1 MKVLYTLKYSY
12 PSTGGTESFIDCLSH
27 EISHKGIDAESYS
40 CSEIKTYS
48 NIKILKNKVKIF
60 KQATYFFLKSQPLNI
75 FFLSLRNKIRKSD
88 IIHHNYPFPTL
99 ELALLLNRRLLKRRK
114 FIITWHANVKN
125 SRWGFI
131 EKYYDKLISKL
142 LIYCDHIVV
151 TSPALLN
158 NSEILKNYQEK
169 VKIIPLSCKQIFN
182 LEVGPKHYPV
192 DRNFKL
198 LFVGKIRDY
207 KGIHIAIESIVGL
220 NVTLTIVGE
229 KMVARDLDEMVASLG
244 IKNNVTFINSV
255 SDSELIELY
264 KSHDLFLFPSVNEA
278 EAFGIVQ
285 IEAMSMGMPVINTNL
300 NSGVPFVSVNELT
313 GLTVTPFSVLEFRN
327 AISRIINDK
336 VLYETFSKNCIKRS
350 NDFSIETMTNA
361 YLELYN

>member
-12 PSTGGTESFIDCLSH
+12 PSKGGTESFIHCLS
-27 EISHKGIDAESYS
+27 EEMIQNQIQAEVYS
-40 CSEIKTYS
+40 CNDKKTF
-48 NIKILKNKVKIF
+48 INKKATENGVKIF

-75 FFLSLRNKIRKSD
+75 LFLSLRNKIRKSD

-99 ELALLLNRRLLKRRK
+99 ELALLLNKNLLKSRK
-114 FIITWHANVKN
+114 FILTWHANVKN

-131 EKYYDKLISKL
+131 ENYYNKLMSEL

-158 NSEILKNYQEK
+158 NSEILQNFQEK
-169 VKIIPLSCKQIFN
+169 VKVIPLSCKNIFN
-182 LEVGPKHYPV
+182 KEVTSKKYPEGR
-192 DRNFKL
+192 DFKL

-229 KMVARDLDEMVASLG
+229 KMIDRDLDEMVASLG

-255 SDSELIELY
+255 CDLELIELY
-264 KSHDLFLFPSVNEA
+264 KSHDLFLFPSVSEA

-285 IEAMSMGMPVINTNL
+285 LEAMSMGMPVINTNL
-300 NSGVPFVSVNELT
+300 NSGVPYVSVNEMT
-313 GLTVTPFSVLEFRN
+313 GLTVTPGSVIEFHN
-327 AISRIINDK
+327 AISRIIHDK
-336 VLYETFSKNCIKRS
+336 KLYEQFSVNCIQRS
-350 NDFSIETMTNA
+350 KEFNIESMTKA

>member
-12 PSTGGTESFIDCLSH
+12 PSTGGTESFIDCLSN

-40 CSEIKTYS
+40 CSEIRTYS

-60 KQATYFFLKSQPLNI
+60 KQATYLFLKSQPLNI

-88 IIHHNYPFPTL
+88 LIHHNYPFPTL

-169 VKIIPLSCKQIFN
+169 IKIIPLSCKQIFN
-182 LEVGPKHYPV
+182 LEVAPKQYPV

-220 NVTLTIVGE
+220 NVTLTVVGE
-229 KMVARDLDEMVASLG
+229 KRIDRDLDEMVESLG
-244 IKNNVTFINSV
+244 IKNNIAFINSV

-264 KSHDLFLFPSVNEA
+264 KSHDLFLFPSVTEA

-300 NSGVPFVSVNELT
+300 NSGVPYVSIHELT
-313 GLTVTPFSVLEFRN
+313 GLTVTPSSIDEFHN

-336 VLYETFSKNCIKRS
+336 VLYETFSMNCIKRS
-350 NDFSIETMTNA
+350 KEFSIEAMTNA

>member
-12 PSTGGTESFIDCLSH
+12 PSNGGTESFINCLS
-27 EISHKGIDAESYS
+27 EEMIQNQLQAEVYS
-40 CSEIKTYS
+40 CNDKKAFRNIEVIK
-48 NIKILKNKVKIF
+48 NGVKIF
-60 KQATYFFLKSQPLNI
+60 KQATFFFLKSQPLNI
-75 FFLSLRNKIRKSD
+75 LFLSLRNKIRKSD

-99 ELALLLNRRLLKRRK
+99 ELALLLNKNLLKSKK
-114 FIITWHANVKN
+114 FILTWHANVKN

-131 EKYYDKLISKL
+131 ENYYNKLMSEL

-158 NSEILKNYQEK
+158 NSEILKNFHEK
-169 VKIIPLSCKQIFN
+169 VKVIPLSCKKIFN
-182 LEVGPKHYPV
+182 QEVLPKKYPE
-192 DRNFKL
+192 DRKFKL

-229 KMVARDLDEMVASLG
+229 KMIDRDLEEMVDSLS
-244 IKNNVTFINSV
+244 IKNNVSFINSV

-285 IEAMSMGMPVINTNL
+285 IEAMSLGMPIINTNL
-300 NSGVPFVSVNELT
+300 KSGVPYVSVNELT
-313 GLTVTPFSVLEFRN
+313 GLTVTPGSVIEFHN
-327 AISRIINDK
+327 AISRIINDQI
-336 VLYETFSKNCIKRS
+336 LYEQFSINCIKRS
-350 NDFSIETMTNA
+350 KEFNIESMSKA

>member
-1 MKVLYTLKYSY
+1 MKILYTLKYSY
-12 PSTGGTESFIDCLSH
+12 PSKGGTESFIDCLS
-27 EISHKGIDAESYS
+27 EEMSQKGFDAETYS
-40 CSEIKTYS
+40 CSETKTYT

-75 FFLSLRNKIRKSD
+75 LFLSLRNKIRKSN

-99 ELALLLNRRLLKRRK
+99 ELVLLLNRRLLKRSK

-131 EKYYDKLISKL
+131 EKYYDKIISKL
-142 LIYCDHIVV
+142 LMYCDHIVV
-151 TSPALLN
+151 TSPALFN
-158 NSEILKNYQEK
+158 NSEILQKFKDK
-169 VKIIPLSCKQIFN
+169 VKVIPLSCKKIFN
-182 LEVGPKHYPV
+182 LEVTQKSYPEN
-192 DRNFKL
+192 RFFKL

-207 KGIHIAIESIVGL
+207 KGIHVAIESIVGL

-229 KMVARDLDEMVASLG
+229 KMIERDLNEMVESLG
-244 IKNNVTFINSV
+244 LKNSVTFINSV
-255 SDSELIELY
+255 SDAQLIELY

-313 GLTVTPFSVLEFRN
+313 GLTVTPGSVLEFHN
-327 AISRIINDK
+327 AISIIINDK
-336 VLYETFSKNCIKRS
+336 VLYETFSLNCIKRS
-350 NDFSIETMTNA
+350 KEFSIEAMTNA
-361 YLELYN
+361 YLELYK

>member
-12 PSTGGTESFIDCLSH
+12 PSTGGTESFIDSLSH
-27 EISHKGIDAESYS
+27 EISNKDFDVESYS
-40 CSEIKTYS
+40 CSEIRTYS

-75 FFLSLRNKIRKSD
+75 FFFSLRNKIRKSN

-99 ELALLLNRRLLKRRK
+99 ELSLLLNRRLFKSRK
-114 FIITWHANVKN
+114 FIITWHANIKN

-182 LEVGPKHYPV
+182 QEVTPKQYPV

-220 NVTLTIVGE
+220 NVTLTVVGE
-229 KMVARDLDEMVASLG
+229 KMIARDLDEMVKSFG
-244 IKNNVTFINSV
+244 IKNNVTFFNSV
-255 SDSELIELY
+255 SDAELIELY

-313 GLTVTPFSVLEFRN
+313 GLTVTPGSVFEFRN
-327 AISRIINDK
+327 AILRIINDK
-336 VLYETFSKNCIKRS
+336 VLYEIFSKNCIKRS
-350 NDFSIETMTNA
+350 KEFSIETMTNA
-361 YLELYN
+361 YLELYK

>member
-12 PSTGGTESFIDCLSH
+12 PSNGGTESFINCLSE
-27 EISHKGIDAESYS
+27 EIIQNKIQAEVYS
-40 CSEIKTYS
+40 CNDKKAFK
-48 NIKILKNKVKIF
+48 NIKDYKNGVKIF
-60 KQATYFFLKSQPLNI
+60 KQATFLFLKSQPLNL
-75 FFLSLRNKIRKSD
+75 FFLSLRHKIKKAD

-99 ELALLLNRRLLKRRK
+99 ELALLLNKNLLKRKK

-125 SRWGFI
+125 TRWGFI
-131 EKYYDKLISKL
+131 EKYYDAIISRL

-158 NSEILKNYQEK
+158 NSKILKNYQEK
-169 VKIIPLSCKQIFN
+169 VKVIPLSCKKIFDQ
-182 LEVGPKHYPV
+182 EVKPKKYPEGR
-192 DRNFKL
+192 DFKL

-207 KGIHIAIESIVGL
+207 KGIHVAIESIIGL
-220 NVTLTIVGE
+220 NVSLTIVGE
-229 KMVARDLDEMVASLG
+229 KLINRDLDEMVDSLSLK
-244 IKNNVTFINSV
+244 KNITFINSV
-255 SDSELIELY
+255 NDAELLDIY
-264 KSHDLFLFPSVNEA
+264 KSHDLFLLPSVTEA

-300 NSGVPFVSVNELT
+300 NSGVPFVSIHELT
-313 GLTVTPFSVLEFRN
+313 GLTVTPSSVVEFHN

-336 VLYETFSKNCIKRS
+336 ILYEKFSYNCIQRS
-350 NDFSIETMTNA
+350 KEFKIETMTNA

>member
-12 PSTGGTESFIDCLSH
+12 PSKGGTESFIHCLS
-27 EISHKGIDAESYS
+27 EEMIQNQIQSEVYS
-40 CSEIKTYS
+40 CNDKKTFRNKKASE
-48 NIKILKNKVKIF
+48 NGVKIF
-60 KQATYFFLKSQPLNI
+60 KQATYFFLRSQPLNVL
-75 FFLSLRNKIRKSD
+75 FLSLRSKIRKSD

-99 ELALLLNRRLLKRRK
+99 ELALLLNRGLLKRRK
-114 FIITWHANVKN
+114 LIITWHANVKN

-182 LEVGPKHYPV
+182 LEVAPKQYPV

-220 NVTLTIVGE
+220 NVSLTVVGE
-229 KMVARDLDEMVASLG
+229 KRIDRDLDEMVASFG

-313 GLTVTPFSVLEFRN
+313 GLTVTPGSVIEFHN

-336 VLYETFSKNCIKRS
+336 KLYEQFSVNCIQRS
-350 NDFSIETMTNA
+350 KEFSIEAMTNA